1 MAFGVEAKRSS
12 AKLRIAILG
21 LPGVGK
27 TFSALL
33 MAAELGG
40 VIGLLDS
47 EHESAL
53 KSVGRTGIPR
63 FRHQPMTEHSLQEFI
78 AQTGAAAEAGV
89 SVLIYDSWSH
99 SWISALEAVDAMGGN
114 KFSNGWKTIS
124 PLQKKL
130 TDRMIAYPGHIIAT
144 MRLDSEYAVEKDDKS
159 GKAVPRKIGLAATA
173 RKGTE
178 YEFDFVL
185 RLVDGGKVIVDK
197 SRNGELLPVEGMHDR
212 ADLPKIARRLVEWLN
227 EGEMETTADVVAK
240 LTRRANVADTEGLK
254 SLGGEIRMLGAD
266 VQAAM
271 RPVFKARIAALASE
285 GGQ

>member
-12 AKLRIAILG
+12 AKLRIAIEGLG
-21 LPGVGK
+21 GAGK

-40 VIGLLDS
+40 LIGLLDS

-53 KSVGRTGIPR
+53 KSAGRKGIPK
-63 FRHQPMTEHSLQEFI
+63 FNHQPMVEHSLQEFI

-89 SVLIYDSWSH
+89 NVLIYDSWSH

-130 TDRMIAYPGHIIAT
+130 TDRMIAYPGHVIAT

-159 GKAVPRKIGLAATA
+159 GKAIPRKIGLAPTA

-185 RLVDGGKVIVDK
+185 RLVGGGKVMVMK
-197 SRNGELLPVEGMHDR
+197 SRNGELLPEEGMHDR

-227 EGEMETTADVVAK
+227 EGAVETTADVVGK
-240 LTRRANVADTEGLK
+240 LTRRANAADAEGLK
-254 SLGGEIRMLGAD
+254 SLGGEIRMLGSD

-271 RPVFKARIAALASE
+271 RPVFKARMAALASE